1 MGPNKERIQLNAYKR
16 EELNPPEVLVHLFV
30 NELLNLFLR
39 EKRINRIR
47 ITQKKKKGKQR
58 GNNEKNCKRETHVT
72 TTTFNCT

>member
-1 MGPNKERIQLNAYKR
+1 MGPNKERIQLNAYNR

-47 ITQKKKKGKQR
+47 ITKKKRENKEATMR
-58 GNNEKNCKRETHVT
+58 RIASEKHM
-72 TTTFNCT
+72 